1 MLGQINKEYKLN
13 KPVTKNIA
21 HLNIQKKD
29 KNQVSLNYEKV
40 MEISKQ
46 YNLDP
51 IKVYE
56 IQSEF
61 ECLIEMSKSDESD
74 SGLKDLIGNI
84 DK

>member
-1 MLGQINKEYKLN
+1 
-13 KPVTKNIA
+13 
-21 HLNIQKKD
+21 
-29 KNQVSLNYEKV
+29 

-84 DK
+84 DKQETQTSMFEDTNEQAEDDEQ